1 MWEPTHL
8 ESIWVGVAM
17 VHRPKLKI
25 IVAIEILALL
35 SLDRHLYHVLR
46 KTPETMMLAP
56 RRLFENYRS

>member
-1 MWEPTHL
+1 
-8 ESIWVGVAM
+8 M
-17 VHRPKLKI
+17 VHRPMLKI

-46 KTPETMMLAP
+46 MTPETMMLGP